1 MSDTAVSSPLPS
13 ARAEA
18 EQVRA
23 FYDEQ
28 VINKV
33 ADFVDGN
40 PRVDAAWRTIVDWAP
55 PAPERILDIG
65 CGFGQIS
72 WQMAARWPLAHVT
85 GLDISPRSIS
95 LAATVFQSA
104 NLSYATSALDAIEHA
119 GGYDLITMIDVY
131 EHIARA
137 DRPQFNASL
146 ARLVSA
152 NGVIVVTSPTPQYQ
166 QHLRRDHPDRLQ
178 PVDEDIDLR
187 VLTDLAEATRSRI
200 AFFRE
205 HSIWMAGDY
214 EHVVLTRSAPLTPV
228 RRRAEAASFALVDRV
243 RRKWR
248 TWRGGPAISR
258 DSRLAMIERSLGT
271 GVYRPR

>member
-18 EQVRA
+18 EQIRA

-40 PRVDAAWRTIVDWAP
+40 PRVDAAWRTIVEWAP
-55 PAPERILDIG
+55 ASPQRILDIG

-146 ARLVSA
+146 ARLVPA
-152 NGVIVVTSPTPQYQ
+152 NGVIVITCPTPQYQ
-166 QHLRRDHPDRLQ
+166 RHLRSEHPDRLQ
-178 PVDEDIDLR
+178 PVDEDIDLG
-187 VLTDLAEATRSRI
+187 VMTDLADATGSRI

-214 EHVVLTRSAPLTPV
+214 EHVVLTRSTPLTAV
-228 RRRAEAASFALVDRV
+228 RRRPEAASFALVDRV